1 VYILGI
7 VGSNRK
13 GGNTDILIQHALAA
27 AEDQGMATKRIYL
40 SDYKIGDCTGCER
53 CRTSFVCAM
62 KDGMQDIYPLI
73 ESADAVVIGSPTY
86 FYTVTG
92 IVKNFIDRLYC
103 YELFDESDRSV
114 WLGRHEV
121 AGIKYAATIAVC
133 EQETEEDMGYTSEVL
148 GKSLTAV
155 GYRVVAELKAFH
167 AFAKGDVLHNHRALD
182 EATTVGK
189 RLAKILRLRCKAEDI
204 IANDANPDST
214 TV

>member
-7 VGSNRK
+7 VGSKRK
-13 GGNTDILIQHALAA
+13 GGNTDILIQHALSA

-40 SDYKIGDCTGCER
+40 SDYKIDDCTGCEQ
-53 CRTSFVCAM
+53 CRTSFTCAV

-73 ESADAVVIGSPTY
+73 ESADAIVIGSPTY
-86 FYTVTG
+86 FYNVTG
-92 IVKNFIDRLYC
+92 IVKNFLDRLYC

-133 EQETEEDMGYTSEVL
+133 EQADEENMGYTSLVL
-148 GKSLTAV
+148 GKSLAAV

-167 AFAKGDVLHNHRALD
+167 AFAKGDILHNHRALD
-182 EATTVGK
+182 EATTIGK
-189 RLAKILRLRCKAEDI
+189 RLAKILRLRCKAGNI
-204 IANDANPDST
+204 INKDVTS
-214 TV
+214 